1 MKLGQVRPK
10 ALTAAALLAVD
21 PSGLGGVWL
30 RSGAGPQRD
39 AWLAALRALLPEST
53 PWLRLPL
60 HIADERLLGGLDLTA
75 TLAAGR
81 PVSQRG
87 VLAQADGGFAIAAMA
102 ERLSAGTA
110 ARLAQVLDNG
120 EVRAQRDGLALS
132 SPARLALV
140 ALDEGLDDEALP
152 ASLADRLA
160 LHVDLD
166 LAQGDEQAPPS
177 AAEVASARE
186 RLARVQCPDEVLQA
200 LVAAAAAFGIN
211 SARASGFA
219 LHAARA
225 AAALAGRDQ
234 VSAEDARVA
243 VQCVLAP
250 RATQCPQP
258 QPQPQPQSESQA
270 QAQAQA
276 QDTEPSPAEP
286 EPPAAPE
293 TAAQPD
299 SADASAETTD
309 EAPAQPEAA
318 LDEQLID
325 AVRAAMPAGLLALL
339 QGGQARDRRAA
350 SAGRAG
356 AMSASKQRGR
366 PVGARRG
373 EPRGGARLNLIETLR
388 AAAPWQGLR
397 RGLPGA
403 SAPAQA
409 PQRVRVEKGD
419 LHVTRFQQRRAT
431 TTVFVID
438 ASGSAALHR
447 LAEAKGA
454 VELLLADCYA
464 RRDHVAVIGFR
475 GSTAQLLLPPTRSLV
490 RARRSLAGLPGGGGT
505 PLAAGLDAA
514 RQLAELVRRG
524 GATPLLVV
532 LTDGRANIARDA
544 QPGRERAQADALQAA
559 RALAGLGCAAL
570 LVDTSPQPSAAAQ
583 TLALAMNARYL
594 ALPYAAAQVVSN
606 AVRAER
612 R

>member
-1 MKLGQVRPK
+1 MKRGQVRPK
-10 ALTAAALLAVD
+10 ALSAAALLAVD
-21 PSGLGGVWL
+21 PRGLGGVWL

-39 AWLAALRALLPEST
+39 AWLAALRAFLPEST

-166 LAQGDEQAPPS
+166 LAQGDEQAPLS
-177 AAEVASARE
+177 AAVVASARE
-186 RLARVQCPDEVLQA
+186 RLAGVQCDDQVLQA
-200 LVAAAAAFGIN
+200 LVAAAAAFGIS
-211 SARASGFA
+211 SARASCFA
-219 LHAARA
+219 LRAARA

-234 VSAEDARVA
+234 VSAEDARLA

-258 QPQPQPQSESQA
+258 QPQPQPPSQA
-270 QAQAQA
+270 Q
-276 QDTEPSPAEP
+276 DSEPPPTEP
-286 EPPAAPE
+286 EPPAAPA
-293 TAAQPD
+293 TTAQPD
-299 SADASAETTD
+299 PADPSAEPTD

-356 AMSASKQRGR
+356 ALSASKQRGR

>member
-21 PSGLGGVWL
+21 PLGLGGVWL

-166 LAQGDEQAPPS
+166 LAQGDEQAPLS

-186 RLARVQCPDEVLQA
+186 RLAGVQCDDEVLQA

-250 RATQCPQP
+250 RATQCPQL
-258 QPQPQPQSESQA
+258 QPPSPSPS

-299 SADASAETTD
+299 PADASAEPTD

-339 QGGQARDRRAA
+339 QGGPARDRRAA

-570 LVDTSPQPSAAAQ
+570 LVDTSPQPSPAAQ

>member
-1 MKLGQVRPK
+1 MKRGQVRPK

-21 PSGLGGVWL
+21 PRGLGGVWL

-60 HIADERLLGGLDLTA
+60 HIADERLLGGLDLAA

-87 VLAQADGGFAIAAMA
+87 VLAQADGGFVMAAMA

-110 ARLAQVLDNG
+110 ARLAQVLDNA

-186 RLARVQCPDEVLQA
+186 RLAGVQCDDEVLQA
-200 LVAAAAAFGIN
+200 LVAAAAAFGIS

-250 RATQCPQP
+250 RATQCPQL
-258 QPQPQPQSESQA
+258 QPPSPSE
-270 QAQAQA
+270 AQA
-276 QDTEPSPAEP
+276 QDTDPSPVEP

-299 SADASAETTD
+299 PADPSAETTD

-524 GATPLLVV
+524 GATPLLLV